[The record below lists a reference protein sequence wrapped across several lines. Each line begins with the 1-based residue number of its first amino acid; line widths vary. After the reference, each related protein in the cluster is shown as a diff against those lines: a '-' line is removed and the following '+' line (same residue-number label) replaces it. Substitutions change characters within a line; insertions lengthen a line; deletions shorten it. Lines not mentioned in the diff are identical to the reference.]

1 MIEFILIIV
10 LGVLLLSYLGV
21 CAAHQRLDA
30 LDKHLNVNSN
40 KLPLS
45 DDK

>member
-10 LGVLLLSYLGV
+10 LAYTYLGV
-21 CAAHQRLDA
+21 YAAHQRLDA

-40 KLPLS
+40 ELPLS

>member
-1 MIEFILIIV
+1 MIEGLIIGMV
-10 LGVLLLSYLGV
+10 IISYFGME
-21 CAAHQRLDA
+21 AAHQRLDA